1 MQRWVTA
8 RVRNS
13 PSVGGRNNVKDR
25 YCSCHQLR
33 WFTLSLSIILLA
45 AGVLSIVLFGGFN
58 LGVDFESGLSQRIQ
72 IAPTGL
78 EVAYD
83 GDLDTVLSISANALT
98 VEQRGE
104 GGVATKLL
112 RFSEYPTSGDIATA
126 LGGIEGISVRV
137 IDGSLKSGN
146 LLSGYGFPATLGN
159 EAIGLNFR
167 TSGTTSIEEFRTA
180 LSDLGNVR
188 VQTVGD
194 SDSRTFQIRLGIK
207 EGSNQASLEAEVADA
222 LGKTFGKDGFVILQ
236 SDYIGPKFSATL
248 ISSSI
253 LAISVALALILVYVW
268 IRFRF
273 AFAVSAIVALIHDVL
288 MLLTFIS
295 LLRLEFSSITI
306 AALLTIIG
314 YSLNNAIVIFDR
326 IRENTGLNANMGLR
340 ANIDRSV
347 RQSLSRTLMS
357 SLTTLLAILPL
368 AIFASGDIQL
378 FAIKMS
384 IGLVSGVYSSNLLAP
399 SLLYWI
405 SKAQKNV
412 QIEDKAK

>member
-1 MQRWVTA
+1 MLKTDTVP
-8 RVRNS
+8 VI
-13 PSVGGRNNVKDR
+13 K
-25 YCSCHQLR
+25 LR

-273 AFAVSAIVALIHDVL
+273 AFAVSAIVALVHDVL
-288 MLLTFIS
+288 MMLTFIS
-295 LLRLEFSSITI
+295 LLRLEFSSTTI

-368 AIFASGDIQL
+368 AIFASGDIRL

>member
-1 MQRWVTA
+1 MLKTDTVP
-8 RVRNS
+8 VI
-13 PSVGGRNNVKDR
+13 K
-25 YCSCHQLR
+25 LR

-412 QIEDKAK
+412 QSEDKAK

>member
-1 MQRWVTA
+1 MLKNDTVP
-8 RVRNS
+8 VI
-13 PSVGGRNNVKDR
+13 KF
-25 YCSCHQLR
+25 R

-45 AGVLSIVLFGGFN
+45 AGVLSVVLFGGFN

-78 EVAYD
+78 QVTYD
-83 GDLDTVLSISANALT
+83 GDLDTVLSISATALT

-104 GGVATKLL
+104 GGVVTKTL
-112 RFSEYPTSGDIATA
+112 RFSDHPTSGDLATA
-126 LGGIEGISVRV
+126 LGGVEGISVRV
-137 IDGSLKSGN
+137 VDGSLKSGN

-207 EGSNQASLEAEVADA
+207 DGANQASLEAEIADA

-273 AFAVSAIVALIHDVL
+273 AFAVSAIVALVHDVL
-288 MLLTFIS
+288 MMLTFIS
-295 LLRLEFSSITI
+295 LLRLEFSSTTI

-314 YSLNNAIVIFDR
+314 YSLNNTIVIFDR

-368 AIFASGDIQL
+368 AIFASGDIRL

-384 IGLVSGVYSSNLLAP
+384 IGLFSGVYSSNLLAP

>member
-1 MQRWVTA
+1 MLKTDTVP
-8 RVRNS
+8 VI
-13 PSVGGRNNVKDR
+13 K
-25 YCSCHQLR
+25 LR

-295 LLRLEFSSITI
+295 LLRLEFSSTTI

>member
-1 MQRWVTA
+1 MLKTDTVP
-8 RVRNS
+8 VI
-13 PSVGGRNNVKDR
+13 K
-25 YCSCHQLR
+25 LR

-273 AFAVSAIVALIHDVL
+273 AFAVSAIVALVHDVL
-288 MLLTFIS
+288 IMLTFIS